1 MPWRYPKRTRAK
13 RHNRRLISCARGC
26 WPVWSDRLSAMPD
39 EGARVTVVRNGDGWT
54 IAGEI
59 DAHSAPSLAAA
70 LSELPAVSQVVADF
84 TGVTFMDS
92 SGLRVLLDAAM
103 KATGVGKTFAISH
116 PQAAIKRVVEISGL
130 TAHLHFLD

>member
-1 MPWRYPKRTRAK
+1 M
-13 RHNRRLISCARGC
+13 S
-26 WPVWSDRLSAMPD
+26 D
-39 EGARVTVVRNGDGWT
+39 EGISPLLSVVRNGDGWT

-70 LSELPAVSQVVADF
+70 LSDLPAGTRVVADF

-103 KATGVGKTFAISH
+103 QATGAGKTFTISH

-130 TAHLHFLD
+130 AEHLQFLE